1 MGEALNG
8 LKRTMMCG
16 EPREINVGEKITLMG
31 WVQRNRKLGGLQFI
45 DLRDRTGI
53 MQIVFGEEINAESFE
68 KAKAVRP
75 EYCIAVTGEVVL
87 REAPNTAMETG
98 MVELKC
104 ESIKVLSES
113 ETPPI
118 YIKEGLDA
126 AENIRLKYRYL
137 DLRRPDMQKI
147 FMIRNRATKAVR
159 DYLDNNGF
167 LEVETPILNK
177 STPEGAR
184 DYLVPSRNYPGM
196 FYALPQ
202 SPQIFKQLLMVS
214 GFDKYY
220 QVAKCFRDEDLRANR
235 QPEFTQIDLEMSF
248 VEQDDV
254 MALNEGLI
262 AHVFKE
268 VLGHEVKLPIKRMP
282 FKEAMEKYGSDKPD
296 LRFGMEITDITD
308 CVKGMDF
315 VVFKSALEMGGSVRA
330 LCLKGGA
337 DLGRKPLDK
346 LVDFVKGYKAKG
358 LAWIQLKEDGIK
370 SSIAKFLADDVT
382 ENIIKTM
389 GAEIGDAILIVADKN
404 SVVFQSLGA
413 LRLELA
419 KQFDLIKDKEE
430 FNFTWITEFPLFEYN
445 EEENRYHAAHHPFT
459 APMDEDLDMIETNPG
474 AVRSKA
480 YDLVLNG
487 EELGGGSIRIHDS
500 ELQTRMFK
508 ALGFTEESAYE
519 RFGFLIDAFKFGPPP
534 MDEDLDMIETNPGA
548 VRSKAYDLVLNGEE
562 LGGGSIRIH
571 DSELQTRMFKALGFT
586 EESAYERFGFLIDA
600 FKFGPPPHGGLAFGL
615 DRMIMF
621 LAGTENI
628 KDVIA
633 FPKNQNAYCYLSEAP
648 NVVDQKQID
657 ELGLIIKS
665 TDKE

>member
-1 MGEALNG
+1 MGEALSG
-8 LKRTMMCG
+8 LKRSLMCG
-16 EPREINVGEKITLMG
+16 EVRESNVSQKITLMG

-53 MQIVFGEEINAESFE
+53 MQIVFGEEINAEAFE
-68 KAKAVRP
+68 KAKDVRP

-87 REAPNTAMETG
+87 REAPNHNMPTG
-98 MVELKC
+98 LVELKC
-104 ESIKVLSES
+104 ESLKVLSES

-137 DLRRPDMQKI
+137 DLRRPDMQRI
-147 FMIRNRATKAVR
+147 FMIRSKISKAVR
-159 DYLDNNGF
+159 DYLDANNF
-167 LEVETPILNK
+167 LEVETPILTK

-214 GFDKYY
+214 GFDRYY
-220 QVAKCFRDEDLRANR
+220 QIAKCFRDEDLRANR

-254 MALNEGLI
+254 MKMNEGLI

-268 VLGHEVKLPIKRMP
+268 VAGVDVKLPIKRMT
-282 FKEAMEKYGSDKPD
+282 FKDAMEKYGSDKPD
-296 LRFGMEITDITD
+296 LRFGMEITNITED
-308 CVKGMDF
+308 VKDMDF
-315 VVFKSALEMGGSVRA
+315 VVFKSAIEAGGSVRA

-337 DLGRKPLDK
+337 DLGRKPIDK
-346 LVDFVKGYKAKG
+346 LGEFVKTYKAKG
-358 LAWIQLKEDGIK
+358 LAWIQIKEDGIK
-370 SSIAKFLADDVT
+370 SSIAKFLTDDVT
-382 ENIIKTM
+382 NSIIKTM
-389 GAEIGDAILIVADKN
+389 NAEVGDAIFIVADKN

-419 KQFDLIKDKEE
+419 KQFDLIKDKNE
-430 FNFTWITEFPLFEYN
+430 FNFTWITEFPLFEYS
-445 EEENRYHAAHHPFT
+445 EEDGRYYAAHHPFT
-459 APMDEDLDMIETNPG
+459 SPMDEDLDMIESNPG
-474 AVRSKA
+474 EVRSKA

-500 ELQTRMFK
+500 KLQQRMFK
-508 ALGFTEESAYE
+508 ALGFTEESA
-519 RFGFLIDAFKFGPPP
+519 
-534 MDEDLDMIETNPGA
+534 
-548 VRSKAYDLVLNGEE
+548 
-562 LGGGSIRIH
+562 
-571 DSELQTRMFKALGFT
+571 Q
-586 EESAYERFGFLIDA
+586 ERFGFLIDA

-615 DRMIMF
+615 DRMVMF
-621 LAGTENI
+621 LARTENI

-648 NVVDQKQID
+648 NIVDEKQLD
-657 ELGLIIKS
+657 DLGISINK
-665 TDKE
+665 KEEQ

>member
-1 MGEALNG
+1 MGEALGG
-8 LKRTMMCG
+8 LKRTLMCG
-16 EPREINVGEKITLMG
+16 EVRENNVSQKITLMG

-53 MQIVFGEEINAESFE
+53 MQIVFGEAINAEAFE
-68 KAKAVRP
+68 KAKDVRP

-87 REAPNTAMETG
+87 REAPNHNMPTG
-98 MVELKC
+98 LVELKC
-104 ESIKVLSES
+104 ESLKILSES
-113 ETPPI
+113 DTPPI

-126 AENIRLKYRYL
+126 AESIRLKYRYL
-137 DLRRPDMQKI
+137 DLRRPDMQRI
-147 FMIRNRATKAVR
+147 FMIRNRISKSVR
-159 DYLDNNGF
+159 DYLDDNNF
-167 LEVETPILNK
+167 LEVETPMLTK

-214 GFDKYY
+214 GFDRYY
-220 QVAKCFRDEDLRANR
+220 QIVKCFRDEDLRANR

-248 VEQDDV
+248 VEQEDV
-254 MALNEGLI
+254 IKMNEGLI

-268 VLGHEVKLPIKRMP
+268 VAGVEVKLPIKRMT
-282 FKEAMEKYGSDKPD
+282 FKDAMEKYGSDKPD
-296 LRFGMEITDITD
+296 LRFGMEITNITED
-308 CVKGMDF
+308 VKDMDF
-315 VVFKSALEMGGSVRA
+315 VVFKSAIEAGGSVRA

-337 DLGRKPLDK
+337 DLGRKPIDK
-346 LVDFVKGYKAKG
+346 LGEFVKTYKAKG

-370 SSIAKFLADDVT
+370 SSIAKFLTDYVT
-382 ENIIKTM
+382 NSIVKTM
-389 GAEIGDAILIVADKN
+389 GAEVGDAIFIVADKN

-419 KQFDLIKDKEE
+419 KQFDLIKDKNE
-430 FNFTWITEFPLFEYN
+430 FNFTWITEFPLFEYD
-445 EEENRYHAAHHPFT
+445 EEEGRYHAAHHPFT
-459 APMDEDLDMIETNPG
+459 SPMDEDIDMLETNPG
-474 AVRSKA
+474 EVRSKA

-500 ELQTRMFK
+500 KLQQKMFK
-508 ALGFTEESAYE
+508 ALGFTEESA
-519 RFGFLIDAFKFGPPP
+519 
-534 MDEDLDMIETNPGA
+534 
-548 VRSKAYDLVLNGEE
+548 
-562 LGGGSIRIH
+562 
-571 DSELQTRMFKALGFT
+571 Q
-586 EESAYERFGFLIDA
+586 ERFGFLIDA

-615 DRMIMF
+615 DRMVMF

-648 NVVDQKQID
+648 NIADEKQLQ
-657 ELGLIIKS
+657 ELGISIN
-665 TDKE
+665 TKED